1 MISSIF
7 IAHFL
12 HLICFS
18 PIVNTGKIFVNVCV
32 GRVLG
37 EPPLS
42 GRKVV
47 GLVVLLAGILLQ
59 LTA

>member
-1 MISSIF
+1 MIFSIL
-7 IAHFL
+7 ISHLHF
-12 HLICFS
+12 ICFS